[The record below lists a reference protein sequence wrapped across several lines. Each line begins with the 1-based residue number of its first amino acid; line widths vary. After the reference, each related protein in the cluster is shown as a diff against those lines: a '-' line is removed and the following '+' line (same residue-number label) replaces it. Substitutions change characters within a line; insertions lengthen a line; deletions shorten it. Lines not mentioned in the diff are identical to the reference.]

1 MGQVV
6 AVTIGLSVLLHGMS
20 APFFADLYGNW
31 YDAAKAVALD
41 LREAQGIP
49 EDIGTPHGGSRRL
62 RRAGRAEGAASARPA
77 GQRPLRCAHS
87 PHDTANRGHRCACG
101 CPRTRLLLLTRP
113 VES

>member
-6 AVTIGLSVLLHGMS
+6 AVTIDLSVMLHGMS

-62 RRAGRAEGAASARPA
+62 R
-77 GQRPLRCAHS
+77 
-87 PHDTANRGHRCACG
+87 
-101 CPRTRLLLLTRP
+101 
-113 VES
+113 